1 MDYGSWIAMG
11 GGRSTPPDQM
21 QQTPCAS
28 RSFSFLIKK
37 SACIQYIQLV
47 CMAKKCYTCFVDKN
61 PRRKQE

>member
-1 MDYGSWIAMG
+1 MDHGLLWG
-11 GGRSTPPDQM
+11 EVVVLPPDQM
-21 QQTPCAS
+21 QRTPCAS